1 MKTGSWPLHVWLWNL
16 SLVLSGGRIN
26 GERVQK
32 WFGGKLCEFEKI
44 NAIPPQ
50 ILIGCFIILFDLDV
64 VYEKGGCN
72 TICVTGSK
80 TLFIV
85 PLTGNTCETRAQKRR
100 CCCFWATKVTAISPN
115 RNRHQNRLQQE
126 SAKKFIHISLGEL
139 NKADVL
145 SVFPWCLFDFLYNL
159 PVAATWILH
168 FLVANDFG
176 GDFGLEK
183 SQLLLLLK
191 NNNSD
196 VFGPLFRMYFQ
207 SEARWKVFWSLSHK
221 SYYNPLF
228 RKPRPNQTKLWNSLL
243 KFVVELRLFFSK
255 FTQFAPKPLLH
266 PFSIDTTSWQHKR

>member
-1 MKTGSWPLHVWLWNL
+1 MCGYETYRLCCQEVVSMENGCK
-16 SLVLSGGRIN
+16 SGL
-26 GERVQK
+26 
-32 WFGGKLCEFEKI
+32 GGKLCEFWENKR
-44 NAIPPQ
+44 NSTTN
-50 ILIGCFIILFDLDV
+50 FNRLFHNFV
-64 VYEKGGCN
+64 WFGRGYEKGGCN

-207 SEARWKVFWSLSHK
+207 SEARWKSVLE
-221 SYYNPLF
+221 P
-228 RKPRPNQTKLWNSLL
+228 
-243 KFVVELRLFFSK
+243 V
-255 FTQFAPKPLLH
+255 TQIVLQP
-266 PFSIDTTSWQHKR
+266 PFS

>member
-1 MKTGSWPLHVWLWNL
+1 MCGYETYRLCCQEVVSMENGCK
-16 SLVLSGGRIN
+16 SGLGAN
-26 GERVQK
+26 CVN
-32 WFGGKLCEFEKI
+32 FEKI

-85 PLTGNTCETRAQKRR
+85 PLTGNTCETRGPKRR

-115 RNRHQNRLQQE
+115 RNRHKIVCNKKVQYPSCSNWQIIQKVKETPRKQDNT
-126 SAKKFIHISLGEL
+126 SALFNSPKEIWMNFF
-139 NKADVL
+139 AL
-145 SVFPWCLFDFLYNL
+145 SCC
-159 PVAATWILH
+159 
-168 FLVANDFG
+168 NDFG

-196 VFGPLFRMYFQ
+196 VFGPLF
-207 SEARWKVFWSLSHK
+207 SHVFPVRGTMK
-221 SYYNPLF
+221 SVLEP
-228 RKPRPNQTKLWNSLL
+228 
-243 KFVVELRLFFSK
+243 V
-255 FTQFAPKPLLH
+255 TQIVLQP
-266 PFSIDTTSWQHKR
+266 PFS